1 MFSELSSGG
10 GGSSRPPERR
20 QHYGIAE
27 IADSLEVDRQLV
39 TVWRRRR
46 SRGIPEPDDELAAG
60 PLWVAATIEPW
71 ISATRRRLA
80 MESLGAEGKR
90 AVLPARAL
98 RRYLRLTALL
108 LEEQLRPGYVG
119 RAARDLGE
127 LVPALEQLVADDAT
141 AANCMDGLVELARV
155 AGQSLSALAD
165 GDEAASGDLLRHCI
179 RVLPKL
185 GPLGELCLEV
195 RPVSESGEG

>member
-1 MFSELSSGG
+1 MFSELSGSGG
-10 GGSSRPPERR
+10 ASSRPGGR

-27 IADSLEVDRQLV
+27 IADSLGVDRQLV

-60 PLWVAATIEPW
+60 PLWLAATIEPW

-80 MESLGAEGKR
+80 MESPGAEGKR
-90 AVLPARAL
+90 SVLPAQAL

-141 AANCMDGLVELARV
+141 AANCLDGLVELARV
-155 AGQSLSALAD
+155 AGHSVSALSD
-165 GDEAASGDLLRHCI
+165 GDEVASGDLLRHCI
-179 RVLPKL
+179 RVLPEL
-185 GPLGELCLEV
+185 APLGELCLEV
-195 RPVSESGEG
+195 RPVPESDEG